1 MSDLYQQFLDDIDNL
16 TDEQIAELLSIIN
29 TKKPSEQKKDDQ
41 AFKVFVNSSLVK
53 VFV

>member
-41 AFKVFVNSSLVK
+41 TKDVIVHIAIVK
-53 VFV
+53 I